1 MPKPLITALSI
12 LGIVGSSGVAFA
24 TNMQALDVQATQDV
38 SGGSG
43 ALVPSAPATAGSGTP
58 TGDPTT
64 PPAAAPE
71 TNGAGKQV
79 PALTSPPSPDRT
91 TVQLPG
97 PAAPAA
103 GHAQAPE
110 VAPAP
115 HAQSGGSG
123 TSANSGRGESADD
136 ESNDVSDDQSN
147 STGEQETETNDD

>member
-43 ALVPSAPATAGSGTP
+43 ALVPSAPATVVDGTP

-64 PPAAAPE
+64 PPAGPPA

-103 GHAQAPE
+103 GHAQAPA

-115 HAQSGGSG
+115 HAQSGGSSVN
-123 TSANSGRGESADD
+123 TSHGEDADD
-136 ESNDVSDDQSN
+136 ESDDVNDDHSDSAD
-147 STGEQETETNDD
+147 EQETETDDD